1 MVDMALIDA
10 TYLALSSQI
19 TNIMDGSAN
28 MKLESN
34 MNGQKIYLKCKN
46 PKKKKTP
53 QTLRPKELFS
63 FYLD

>member
-34 MNGQKIYLKCKN
+34 MNGQN
-46 PKKKKTP
+46 
-53 QTLRPKELFS
+53 ENFEM
-63 FYLD
+63 